1 MPVCQGKLKGKTF
14 RFKMKNPFKRLI
26 FGLAAGF
33 FIASLLSFLI
43 PAKAFAFVTTLQDRS
58 ISIGSSNGGANTSHS
73 FSFHWPVVVNNIG
86 SVAFEYC
93 DDPIDEIA
101 CVAPPGADVSGAV
114 LDSQTGETGFT
125 IASASTNRVVIGR
138 PPADVGTQQ
147 NTYSFSNLINPSN
160 IGPFYVR
167 ISAYTTSDGSG
178 SYVSFNSVAASIDT
192 AININAEVPP
202 ILYFCSAV
210 AIPTDCSDA
219 NGVFIDFGD
228 LLSTATSSGTSQFMV
243 GTNAPNGYNVTANG
257 FTMTSGTNQISPIAP
272 FGFSQAGFS
281 QFGLNLRANL
291 SPPVGADMAG
301 GSGAVAPNYNSP
313 NLFRYSDGDVVA
325 SAPGPTELALYTVSY
340 VVNINSAQPA
350 GVYNTTITYVCTAG
364 F

>member
-1 MPVCQGKLKGKTF
+1 
-14 RFKMKNPFKRLI
+14 MKNRLTKLSY
-26 FGLAAGF
+26 LAVATVCAWAALASVIQLRALAF
-33 FIASLLSFLI
+33 TTLQNRSIFIASS
-43 PAKAFAFVTTLQDRS
+43 V
-58 ISIGSSNGGANTSHS
+58 GGANTSHV
-73 FSFHWPVVVNNIG
+73 FSFNFPIVVNNIG
-86 SVAFEYC
+86 SIAFQYC

-101 CVAPPGADVSGAV
+101 CVSPSGLDVSGAV
-114 LDSQTGETGFT
+114 LTSQSGETGFS
-125 IASASTNRVVIGR
+125 INSATTNRLVIGR
-138 PPADVGTQQ
+138 TPADVGTQQ
-147 NTYSFSNLINPSN
+147 NTYSFNNVINPSN

-167 ISAYTTSDGSG
+167 ISAYTSGDGSG

-219 NGVFIDFGD
+219 TGVFIDFGD
-228 LLSTATSSGTSQFMV
+228 LLTTVTRSGSSQFMV

-257 FTMTSGTNQISPIAP
+257 FTMTSGTNQINAVVPL
-272 FGFSQAGFS
+272 GTSQTASS

-291 SPPVGADMAG
+291 SPPVGADMSG
-301 GSGAVAPNYNSP
+301 GSGAVAANYNVP
-313 NLFRYSDGDVVA
+313 NFFRYADGDIVA
-325 SAPGPTELALYTVSY
+325 SSTGPTELALYTVSY
-340 VVNINSAQPA
+340 IVNINSSQPA